1 MSQRA
6 PRRVQNSA
14 IVNNQPVVE
23 GSAARALRP
32 EPVLASELPKSDL
45 RQRVTLSLV
54 PRIKESNRRSMITMS
69 AILVVL
75 AFSVIV
81 TLVLL
86 NTSVAQRQYD
96 IVSLRNQERALSQE
110 NQSLLKEAQ
119 SLGAPQALAA
129 KAKDLGLV
137 SPGAPGLI
145 SLSESKV
152 TQDAEAAV
160 KAKDSKQ
167 EYGTLP
173 LPGSTA
179 SESKKSDSEA
189 AKDEKST
196 TPKTTVGKTSQ
207 DESQSSASSQESV
220 QTAVTTA
227 KSDRE
232 VSESGRP
239 VFQDSELNGGTI
251 PAPSIKSPAE

>member
-6 PRRVQNSA
+6 PRRVQNAA
-14 IVNNQPVVE
+14 IVNNQPVVQ
-23 GSAARALRP
+23 GNTARALRP

-54 PRIKESNRRSMITMS
+54 PRIRETNRRSMVTMS
-69 AILVVL
+69 AVLVLL

-145 SLSESKV
+145 SLSESQV
-152 TQDAEAAV
+152 TQDAEVAV

-173 LPGSTA
+173 LPGSTT
-179 SESKKSDSEA
+179 SESKKTESK
-189 AKDEKST
+189 AKEEKSS

-207 DESQSSASSQESV
+207 EANDSTASAQDSKETV
-220 QTAVTTA
+220 VTTA
-227 KSDRE
+227 KSNRE
-232 VSESGRP
+232 VADNGRP
-239 VFQDSELNGGTI
+239 VFQESELNGGTI
-251 PAPSIKSPAE
+251 PAPSTKSPAG